1 MNEEFNP
8 MNPTGPVGPSVPNPA
23 TPGPIYDE
31 SSGSGNI
38 FKIIIGVLG
47 FVLLILL
54 ILVVVYVMKAN
65 RTTAYINQKVEEG
78 KATREREVKD
88 ACELEKKD
96 IRENPW
102 VSVTSRE
109 ELGAFKFIVPRSWAQ
124 YEHFDINANEPLNL
138 YFNPEMVRYDSAERI
153 KTDHAALEVTVS
165 KKLYAKEVDELKI
178 KIKKTLDPKTED
190 SINISN
196 FTGTK
201 FTYKDKDLGR
211 NVGVIILPYRDRALF
226 IKTDDYDKW
235 GAEYYKK
242 FFESFALTQ

>member
-1 MNEEFNP
+1 MSDEMNP
-8 MNPTGPVGPSVPNPA
+8 MNPIGPIGPSTPNPVNPGPV
-23 TPGPIYDE
+23 YDE
-31 SSGSGNI
+31 GSGKGKI
-38 FKIIIGVLG
+38 YKIIVGVLG
-47 FVLLILL
+47 VIALILL
-54 ILVVVYVMKAN
+54 ILLVVYVMKAN
-65 RTTAYINQKVEEG
+65 KTTASINQKVEEG
-78 KATREREVKD
+78 KAAREKEVKD
-88 ACELEKKD
+88 ACEQEKKD
-96 IRENPW
+96 IKENPW

-138 YFNPEMVRYDSAERI
+138 YFNPEMVRYDSNE
-153 KTDHAALEVTVS
+153 KVKGDHAALEVTVS
-165 KKLYAKEVDELKI
+165 KKLYAKEVEELKSQ
-178 KIKKTLDPKTED
+178 LARGFESKTED

-201 FTYKDKDLGR
+201 FVYKDKNLNR
-211 NVGVIILPYRDRALF
+211 NVGVIIIPYRDRALF